1 MNTYTCIMNKTI
13 YIDTNYTL
21 WASPFSILCPKKRC
35 SAFNSATSLPF
46 AARSFLLSF
55 PVSKAACR
63 GKHDGLS
70 HDDDLSMIYHP
81 FTMKRWDNDG

>member
-1 MNTYTCIMNKTI
+1 
-13 YIDTNYTL
+13 
-21 WASPFSILCPKKRC
+21 
-35 SAFNSATSLPF
+35 LPF

-81 FTMKRWDNDG
+81 FKMKRWDNDG